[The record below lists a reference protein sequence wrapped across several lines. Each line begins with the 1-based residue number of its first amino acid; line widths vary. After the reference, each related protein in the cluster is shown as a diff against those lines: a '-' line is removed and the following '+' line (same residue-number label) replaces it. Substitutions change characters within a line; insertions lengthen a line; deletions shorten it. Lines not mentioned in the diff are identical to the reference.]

1 MQESMGNIHT
11 ELVRHDHSYTSV
23 DVPWQ
28 MDDEG
33 DEKLFRYLR
42 GGGVRAF
49 GRTSH
54 EAERIRRQSR
64 FLVLFAAL
72 AFLWFLGWVLL

>member
-1 MQESMGNIHT
+1 MRPDGVHT
-11 ELVRHDHSYTSV
+11 ELVRRDHPYTSV

-28 MDDEG
+28 MDEDG
-33 DEKLFRYLR
+33 GTPLFRYLR

-54 EAERIRRQSR
+54 DAARSRRQTR
-64 FLVLFAAL
+64 FFAVFWTLCAIWL
-72 AFLWFLGWVLL
+72 LLWLI

>member
-1 MQESMGNIHT
+1 MEPLKGIHT
-11 ELVRHDHSYTSV
+11 EIVTRSHSYTSV

-28 MDDEG
+28 IDDDG
-33 DEKLFRYLR
+33 GAALFRYLR

-54 EAERIRRQSR
+54 EVARSRRQTR
-64 FLVLFAAL
+64 FLVIFGLLAVVWFA
-72 AFLWFLGWVLL
+72 LWVS

>member
-1 MQESMGNIHT
+1 MQQTPKGIHT
-11 ELVRHDHSYTSV
+11 ELVTRDHAYTAV

-28 MDDEG
+28 MDEDG
-33 DEKLFRYLR
+33 GSALFRYLR

-54 EAERIRRQSR
+54 EAARSRRQTR
-64 FLVLFAAL
+64 FLAFFGILAAIWLLLWLF
-72 AFLWFLGWVLL
+72 

>member
-1 MQESMGNIHT
+1 MWHTPKGIHT
-11 ELVRHDHSYTSV
+11 ELVTHDHAYTAV

-28 MDDEG
+28 MDDDG
-33 DEKLFRYLR
+33 GSPLYRYLR

-54 EAERIRRQSR
+54 EAARARRQLR
-64 FLVLFAAL
+64 FLVVFGVLAVGWLLLWLF
-72 AFLWFLGWVLL
+72 

>member
-1 MQESMGNIHT
+1 MGNIHT

-64 FLVLFAAL
+64 FL
-72 AFLWFLGWVLL
+72 AFLWFLGWVLP

>member
-1 MQESMGNIHT
+1 MATSPKGIHT
-11 ELVRHDHSYTSV
+11 ELVTRSHDYTAV

-28 MDDEG
+28 MDNDG
-33 DEKLFRYLR
+33 GTALFRSLR

-54 EAERIRRQSR
+54 EVARLRRQAR
-64 FLVLFAAL
+64 FLVIFGILAA
-72 AFLWFLGWVLL
+72 LWFLLWIT

>member
-1 MQESMGNIHT
+1 MATSPKGIHT
-11 ELVRHDHSYTSV
+11 ELVTRSHDYTAV

-28 MDDEG
+28 MDNDG
-33 DEKLFRYLR
+33 GTALFRYLR

-54 EAERIRRQSR
+54 EVARLRRQAR
-64 FLVLFAAL
+64 FLVIFGILAA
-72 AFLWFLGWVLL
+72 LWFLLWIT